1 MRDPVL
7 ERNMFRKTD
16 AEPSSEGVVSLV
28 KEESDYERRKKQA
41 AELLAAARERQNPEN
56 YKTLSEQNRPGV
68 FRPVA
73 TGQPQAP
80 QPNTQQQLAQMQ
92 AMGFRP
98 VGMRDGGYVRGYQ
111 EGGPVRPFDW
121 FTGTPFE
128 SFFREDTVPEDGL
141 DRTMQGDS
149 APMVPTGE
157 LQEVTLPG
165 PRGPA
170 GQAMRPKMRPRTRF
184 DIPGSLPSAS
194 PSRGILQVSPEEQP
208 DEALKEEPKKKTDE
222 KPDVDLTLDEIKARR
237 SENIAL
243 AMIQAGLAMAGGQSP
258 NALQNIAAGGISG
271 LQAYSQAEKERRADL
286 AEERKYR
293 EDKAARIQRAEEL
306 RQEREL
312 TRSTRIY
319 DITNDRL
326 GAIDRDIVKLG
337 TALRDAMDPAQQAT
351 IQADINALKQ
361 ERESVARTG
370 NSKLRA
376 LGVPEDVFLTT
387 QTPITPAVGVGS
399 IIYQNGR
406 AYRVTKYENG
416 KPTAAEPID

>member
-1 MRDPVL
+1 
-7 ERNMFRKTD
+7 
-16 AEPSSEGVVSLV
+16 
-28 KEESDYERRKKQA
+28 
-41 AELLAAARERQNPEN
+41 
-56 YKTLSEQNRPGV
+56 
-68 FRPVA
+68 
-73 TGQPQAP
+73 
-80 QPNTQQQLAQMQ
+80 
-92 AMGFRP
+92 
-98 VGMRDGGYVRGYQ
+98 
-111 EGGPVRPFDW
+111 
-121 FTGTPFE
+121 
-128 SFFREDTVPEDGL
+128 
-141 DRTMQGDS
+141 MQGDS